1 MGYQIIISN
10 KAQLQLDQFI
20 YYLVVELGNEQA
32 ARNVLEDAEKT
43 KIKLSHVADSL
54 KLCDNPK
61 LYELGYRVIH
71 FEHHRYLMVYRINGT
86 AVYVEGIYHELQDYE
101 NYIE

>member
-43 KIKLSHVADSL
+43 KIKLSHVADRL
-54 KLCDNPK
+54 K
-61 LYELGYRVIH
+61 Y
-71 FEHHRYLMVYRINGT
+71 
-86 AVYVEGIYHELQDYE
+86 YE
-101 NYIE
+101 NNIDENR